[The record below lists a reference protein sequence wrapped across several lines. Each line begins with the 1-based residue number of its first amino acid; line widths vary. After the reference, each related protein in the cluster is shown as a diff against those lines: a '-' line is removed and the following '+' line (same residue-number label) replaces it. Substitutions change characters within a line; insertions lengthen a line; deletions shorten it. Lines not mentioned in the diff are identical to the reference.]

1 MVDEGVWLLVAIVVD
16 MLWLDEED
24 GGVMLVV
31 VEEEEGVVM

>member
-1 MVDEGVWLLVAIVVD
+1 VIDEGVWLLVAIVVD